1 MNRKSALTFKKL
13 LEAVIEEADSNP
25 EFSKKLENILNG
37 SMSDEPEKPSAMMS
51 TGAKR
56 SGNRRAPAALDPIAL
71 VEEGED
77 ILLEQLNNLT
87 DKELKDII
95 ADYGMDP
102 SKLAMKWKNRDRLI
116 NLIIDTSH
124 RRASK
129 GDAFRDS
136 SDEE

>member
-1 MNRKSALTFKKL
+1 MNRKSVLTLKNL
-13 LEAVIEEADSNP
+13 LDAVIEEAESNP
-25 EFSKKLENILNG
+25 EFSNKLENILSG
-37 SMSDEPEKPSAMMS
+37 SISAEPEKPSAKMS

-71 VEEGED
+71 IEDGED
-77 ILLEQLNNLT
+77 ALLEQLSNLT

-136 SDEE
+136 SDKE

>member
-1 MNRKSALTFKKL
+1 MNKKSVLTLKKL
-13 LEAVIEEADSNP
+13 LEVVIEEADSNP
-25 EFSKKLENILNG
+25 EFSEKLENILNG
-37 SMSDEPEKPSAMMS
+37 SISEEPKEPAAMMS

-56 SGNRRAPAALDPIAL
+56 SGNRRAPAVLDPIA
-71 VEEGED
+71 VIEEGED
-77 ILLEQLNNLT
+77 VLFKQLSNLT

-116 NLIIDTSH
+116 DLIIYTSH

-129 GDAFRDS
+129 GDAFRDLT
-136 SDEE
+136 DED